1 MSNMCIMWDTLF
13 GVPSSEDHL
22 MISVFKQALLMS
34 LLIIT
39 IFFIEQAFRY
49 RKSKFILQLTI

>member
-1 MSNMCIMWDTLF
+1 
-13 GVPSSEDHL
+13 
-22 MISVFKQALLMS
+22 MISVFKQPLLMS